1 MVCEEPAVFDPA
13 IVSRLAGSMYS
24 LALLP
29 EMFVYEI
36 HCRDDRRR
44 LAGPGYEFSWNLVMV
59 RSGGF
64 LQRLDGREDFY
75 DATSAYLS
83 WPGQER
89 YTGHPAGPG
98 DVSTGIWL
106 SQRLVC
112 EAWEGGGPVPSGRVV
127 TSAGFDLRHRAL
139 VAACRRGVDEF
150 EVAERVYDLLERFGS
165 LAGPGAWPRGSTE
178 LAHRAL
184 AAQAAEAMAAGHL
197 TASIED
203 LARLVSCSA
212 AHLSRVFHRVTG
224 HSVTFH
230 RNELRVRR
238 VLNELAEGQRCL
250 RSLSAAYGFADQA
263 HMTRVIGRHL
273 GSTPSAL
280 RDLLR
285 PA

>member
-1 MVCEEPAVFDPA
+1 VFDPA
-13 IVSRLAGSMYS
+13 MVWRLAGSMRS
-24 LALLP
+24 LAVLP

-36 HCRDDRRR
+36 YCRDDKRR

-75 DATSAYLS
+75 DATSA
-83 WPGQER
+83 
-89 YTGHPAGPG
+89 
-98 DVSTGIWL
+98 
-106 SQRLVC
+106 
-112 EAWEGGGPVPSGRVV
+112 
-127 TSAGFDLRHRAL
+127 GFDVRHRAL

-150 EVAERVYDLLERFGS
+150 EVAERVYDLLGRFRS
-165 LAGPGAWPRGSTE
+165 LARPAAGLQSPTE
-178 LAHRAL
+178 RAHRAL
-184 AAQAAEAMAAGHL
+184 AAKAAEAMAAGHL

-238 VLNELAEGQRCL
+238 VLTELAEGQRCL
-250 RSLSAAYGFADQA
+250 RSLSADHGFADQA

-280 RDLLR
+280 RDLLG
-285 PA
+285 PAAGPVAAG